1 MGRKMDRL
9 NECGP
14 FQIRSSVVKNGSLP
28 GRWLAG
34 TCPPSCRPW
43 RPESARWSAATSDSG
58 TDPAHFL
65 SPFQSCCRSRRCPV
79 RPKACWRR
87 ENSSGQS
94 KGFYGTF
101 GKVVA
106 QLQPSVLQYTDQIRA
121 LFLQIVYGFAQRRF
135 WRSVGCFC
143 PCQQSVHHGLG
154 PFQTLRIS
162 FFGWQFC

>member
-1 MGRKMDRL
+1 V
-9 NECGP
+9 
-14 FQIRSSVVKNGSLP
+14 RSISNQEFCCKEWQS
-28 GRWLAG
+28 AG
-34 TCPPSCRPW
+34 GVGW
-43 RPESARWSAATSDSG
+43 QE
-58 TDPAHFL
+58 L
-65 SPFQSCCRSRRCPV
+65 V
-79 RPKACWRR
+79 RPAVVPGGHNRHVGQQPRQIAVRIQPTFFRR
-87 ENSSGQS
+87 FNHAVDHGAALCAPRRVGEEKILPANH

-154 PFQTLRIS
+154 PFQMLRIS